1 MKYIRLILAGL
12 RLAPLAALH
21 AAEPAKPGG
30 PEFPAEL
37 VEFGPASAK
46 ALLAGTGTN
55 TWDRMVR
62 ERGWIM
68 HEDGRWHLWFTGYN
82 PASTPARFLGY
93 ATSSD
98 GLNWTRWPGNP
109 LTTEG
114 WVEDMCIIRRDNTYY
129 MFAEGRDDIAHL
141 LTSKDRLHWQEQGDL
156 DIRQTDGQPIS
167 AGPRGTPSAWFEN
180 DTWWLL
186 YERSD
191 LAVFAATSKDLK
203 TWTNVTDEP
212 VIKCGPE
219 AYDRH
224 AVAVDQVIKHH
235 GRYYA
240 YYHASALPKWGEWS
254 TCIAMSE
261 DLVHWKK
268 YPGNPILQVN
278 PAMPGAGSGTVVHD
292 GMGWRL
298 YTTHPDVRVYFPKQP
313 DKSKQT
319 APAKSKP

>member
-167 AGPRGTPSAWFEN
+167 AGCR
-180 DTWWLL
+180 D
-186 YERSD
+186 
-191 LAVFAATSKDLK
+191 
-203 TWTNVTDEP
+203 
-212 VIKCGPE
+212 
-219 AYDRH
+219 
-224 AVAVDQVIKHH
+224 
-235 GRYYA
+235 
-240 YYHASALPKWGEWS
+240 
-254 TCIAMSE
+254 
-261 DLVHWKK
+261 
-268 YPGNPILQVN
+268 
-278 PAMPGAGSGTVVHD
+278 
-292 GMGWRL
+292 
-298 YTTHPDVRVYFPKQP
+298 
-313 DKSKQT
+313 
-319 APAKSKP
+319 